1 MMEYEVMMERISK
14 VQDCMRGLAC
24 QAQVIEEAA
33 KSGNIEEHVGM
44 VEIDIRCKTLG
55 RGKQKICLPEGIV
68 LNEHNAQFN
77 ADNIVRTMCLGICS
91 LCSVYNGLRKE

>member
-1 MMEYEVMMERISK
+1 MEYEVLMKRISN

-33 KSGNIEEHVGM
+33 KSGNIKECAGT
-44 VEIDIRCKTLG
+44 VEIDIRCKTMG
-55 RGKQKICLPEGIV
+55 RWKQKICLPEGMV

-77 ADNIVRTMCLGICS
+77 ADNIVRTMCRGICS
-91 LCSVYNGLRKE
+91 MCSVYNGLRKE

>member
-33 KSGNIEEHVGM
+33 KSGNIEESTGM
-44 VEIDIRCKTLG
+44 VEIDIR
-55 RGKQKICLPEGIV
+55 
-68 LNEHNAQFN
+68 
-77 ADNIVRTMCLGICS
+77 
-91 LCSVYNGLRKE
+91 